1 MSKRSGLETLTRQAR
16 LGAPLL
22 AQLHRAFDAENSV
35 DPLRIG
41 TLYEA
46 QLSQEKARAQGS
58 FYTPPFLVDFVVQHT
73 LTPLVKG
80 LEPVQIERLRILD
93 PSCGGGAFLLG
104 VLRFLEAQCIAG
116 GANAGVALRTR
127 LSRCL
132 VGVDLDADAI
142 EVTRASLLLAV
153 GGASKMTLICG
164 DALLP
169 TTNISK
175 VDAIVGNPPWGQKNL
190 KLGAATRKRYKEL
203 FVTAKGVW
211 DPFKF
216 FVERVHQLL
225 PASGYW
231 GFVLPDIVL
240 LKNLQEVRDVIL
252 QGSAIREIAHCGKAF
267 PGANIDAIALCA
279 QRVHRPVGA
288 QHLLQ
293 VWPKLRQGWQN
304 NSQNSGSED
313 SYSQKQAVF
322 NELPGHKFNL
332 YLHGPALDLYRR
344 LRKHPRLGE
353 HFEMHEGVHSGN
365 SRTRLFMESK
375 GPGLARRLI
384 VGGSEMA
391 AYSLQWKGRWLNTDP
406 NAIDRKAGQYAN
418 LGRPHWHGRNKL
430 VVRRTGDRVMAA
442 FDSQGFYV
450 SNNLF
455 VLLDKTVAVD
465 AKSTKQFRLAIVAL
479 LNSRFMTW
487 YFRAIQPRRGRLF
500 AELKLNHMCDFP
512 LPTLKRWRGVEAKLA
527 ALAIVAQRKG
537 AHIVASEVNTLVES
551 AFEISP
557 PEQEVIGGFG

>member
-1 MSKRSGLETLTRQAR
+1 MSQGRSRHILEILTREAR
-16 LGAPLL
+16 LTAPFL
-22 AQLHRAFDAENSV
+22 AELRGAFDVENSV

-73 LTPLVKG
+73 LAPLVRG
-80 LEPVQIERLRILD
+80 LQPTQIEKLRILD

-116 GANAGVALRTR
+116 GAKAGIALRSR

-132 VGVDLDADAI
+132 VGVDLDATAV
-142 EVTRASLLLAV
+142 EVTRASLLVAV
-153 GGASKMTLICG
+153 GGACQLTLICG

-169 TTNISK
+169 TTKITQ

-190 KLGAATRKRYKEL
+190 KLGASVRKRYREL
-203 FVTAKGVW
+203 FITAKGVW
-211 DPFKF
+211 DPFKL
-216 FVERVHQLL
+216 FVERVHQIL
-225 PASGYW
+225 PAGGYW

-267 PGANIDAIALCA
+267 PGANIDAIAFCA
-279 QRVHRPVGA
+279 QRVHRPVGS
-288 QHLLQ
+288 QHSLR
-293 VWPKLRQGWQN
+293 VWPELRADWQK
-304 NSQNSGSED
+304 NSQVTHQ
-313 SYSQKQAVF
+313 QKQAVF
-322 NELPGHKFNL
+322 HELPGHRFNL
-332 YLHGPALDLYRR
+332 YLHGSALDLYRR
-344 LRKHPRLGE
+344 LRNHPRLGE
-353 HFEMHEGVHSGN
+353 HFDMHEGVHSGN
-365 SRTRLFMESK
+365 SRSRLFMESK
-375 GPGLARRLI
+375 GPGPARRLI

-391 AYSLQWKGRWLNTDP
+391 AYSLQWNGRWLNTSSD
-406 NAIDRKAGQYAN
+406 AIDRKAGQYAN

-430 VVRRTGDRVMAA
+430 VVRRTGDRVIAA

-455 VLLDKTVAVD
+455 VLLDKTD
-465 AKSTKQFRLAIVAL
+465 AEDTQQFRLAIVAL

-500 AELKLNHMCDFP
+500 AELKLVHMRDFP
-512 LPTLKRWRGVEAKLA
+512 LPCAKRWKQVEAKLA
-527 ALAIVAQRKG
+527 ALAMVAQRKG
-537 AHIVASEVNTLVES
+537 AHIVASEVNVLVES

-557 PEQEVIGGFG
+557 QEQEVISPKPSP